1 MINRANTAFA
11 DNSLLFVLSPWP
23 PSAVCAAFPFLPL
36 LIFGRLQ
43 QRYDN
48 MSAKTN
54 AGGIFAQ
61 RLQTSCCTA
70 VTLP

>member
-11 DNSLLFVLSPWP
+11 DNSLLFVLSPWS
-23 PSAVCAAFPFLPL
+23 PSAVSRRLPFFAASY
-36 LIFGRLQ
+36 FGRLQ
-43 QRYDN
+43 TRYDK

-54 AGGIFAQ
+54 GGGIFAQ